1 MSSIQK
7 AHEKLPGSLILL
19 LAASAGFGVA
29 ALYYSQPMLGVLGP
43 DIGASARSVL
53 PRRRISCPSSAA

>member
-1 MSSIQK
+1 MSPIQK
-7 AHEKLPGSLILL
+7 THEKLPGSLILL

-43 DIGASARSVL
+43 DIGAF
-53 PRRRISCPSSAA
+53 